1 MSIPSA
7 ADQSGSR
14 ASTSSADSISTPTQP
29 GPLSIHSRST
39 TCDGSIRSARTI
51 RSRSSC
57 DTAPERMNG
66 GPAKASR
73 SPLRS
78 RTSPAPHSCTS
89 SPSVLGTPPASSQ
102 ACAEPMVGWPANG
115 SSMPGVKMRSR

>member
-14 ASTSSADSISTPTQP
+14 ASTASAESISTPTQP

-39 TCDGSIRSARTI
+39 TCDESIRSARTI

-66 GPAKASR
+66 GAGEGQPIA
-73 SPLRS
+73 LRS

-89 SPSVLGTPPASSQ
+89 SPSVFGTPPASNQ
-102 ACAEPMVGWPANG
+102 ACAEPIVG
-115 SSMPGVKMRSR
+115 